1 MKRIKTIGLVVL
13 ALQLGQAELTAAQ
26 TGQTGSAAANLMQ
39 QAQAAINTEEYVRA
53 VQILTRI
60 VGMPENA
67 YSAPA
72 LELLGNVRE
81 ANGQLAHAVAEYET
95 YLTKY
100 PRTDGAARVQQ
111 RLNALVSGAAPLAP
125 NPPATT
131 APVVAAGG
139 ADAPQAPAAAP
150 TTPAAAPAAPA
161 TAAQVAAKADEAST
175 GTRVRSRGVL
185 TLTYRYNEG
194 ATEITD
200 LTPDPDDAVEE
211 EDTFENALVAGL
223 NYQRIIDQ
231 GDQRITLS
239 FSGLLEFDF
248 ESDDTD
254 TELRLSEALVAF
266 EDRTTGRVLTA
277 GRQRVEPRGI
287 AYRTDGVSL
296 RWPAGTGVALGV
308 VAGTVV
314 ESSRDD
320 FLSGDRYLL
329 GGGAEFEGAA
339 LGGDIAVY
347 AAMERDGSLTYRNVI
362 GVEFDRSVEQNALY
376 VNLEYDTHFEEV
388 SRFLVTGTTVLDN
401 AARVTGRLSYY
412 RNPSLNLENAL
423 IGQDAET
430 IDELIAL
437 LGEDSVTALALD
449 RSAKVTT
456 LGMTYYG
463 KLGESWDLSLDGTLY
478 QNSGTPA
485 TTDGTPV
492 DEVPDAGVQGYYG
505 VRFTGE
511 SIFRPDDRLNLG
523 LRYADNIDSDLIVAD
538 GSFRIPLSADMH
550 LTPRLRIGQQDFDD
564 GSDEVFAI
572 PSVSFRY
579 KVNPA
584 TSLQVDAGGR
594 WSRTEAES
602 TTTRQHEFYIV
613 AGVSRS
619 F

>member
-1 MKRIKTIGLVVL
+1 MKRIKTIGLMVL

-26 TGQTGSAAANLMQ
+26 TGQTGSAAAGLMQ

-60 VGMPENA
+60 VAMPENA

-125 NPPATT
+125 NPPDTS
-131 APVVAAGG
+131 APAVAEDG
-139 ADAPQAPAAAP
+139 AQTSAPAAQPVAP
-150 TTPAAAPAAPA
+150 RAAPAAPA

-175 GTRVRSRGVL
+175 GTRVRSRGAV

-248 ESDDTD
+248 ESEDTD
-254 TELRLSEALVAF
+254 TDLRLSEALVAF
-266 EDRTTGRVLTA
+266 EDRTTGRVITV

-296 RWPAGTGVALGV
+296 RWPAGTGVALSV
-308 VAGTVV
+308 VAGAVV

-329 GGGAEFEGAA
+329 GGGAEFEEAA

-376 VNLEYDTHFEEV
+376 VNLEYDTHFQEI

-430 IDELIAL
+430 IDELITL

-449 RSAKVTT
+449 RSAEVTT
-456 LGMTYYG
+456 LGLTYYG
-463 KLGESWDLSLDGTLY
+463 KLSESWDLSLDGTLY

-492 DEVPDAGVQGYYG
+492 DAVPDAGVQGYYG

-523 LRYADNIDSDLIVAD
+523 LRYADNTDSDLIVAD
-538 GSFRIPLSADMH
+538 GSLRIPLSPDMY
-550 LTPRLRIGQQDFDD
+550 LTPRLRVGQQDFDD

-584 TSLQVDAGGR
+584 TTLQVDAGGR
-594 WSRTEAES
+594 WSRNEAES